1 MTWKKRTD
9 EDFETSSYLLHV
21 KITAA
26 KCDVFVEGG
35 EKSVQCV
42 SECDGPS
49 VLALARLVAL
59 WEITKKIRNKEKF
72 EKGLKWIFF
81 RIFIDFQISFL

>member
-1 MTWKKRTD
+1 MTKLK
-9 EDFETSSYLLHV
+9 EENFEAFFYLFLV
-21 KITAA
+21 KITAT

-42 SECDGPS
+42 SECDGLS

-59 WEITKKIRNKEKF
+59 
-72 EKGLKWIFF
+72 
-81 RIFIDFQISFL
+81 